1 MNKPILPIADRL
13 ISVDEAVELGLGA
26 RATIHRRINDGTY
39 PVLKVG
45 KRVMLVGNDILDVLE
60 ASRKAPKNSAA

>member
-26 RATIHRRINDGTY
+26 RATIHRRIDDGTY
-39 PVLKVG
+39 PTLKVG
-45 KRVMLVGNDILDVLE
+45 KRIMLIGNDVLEALE